1 MEKIS
6 VEELKWRRRN
16 DARTLAEADM
26 IRNDK
31 NRYREA
37 IIGAKEIA
45 KEWLDE
51 VKSIVKV
58 AKVKVP
64 NMEKENKEYT
74 FTGRGRNDNPATVGK
89 LI

>member
-45 KEWLDE
+45 KERLDE
-51 VKSIVKV
+51 VKSIVKIAGV
-58 AKVKVP
+58 DVKNVGDK
-64 NMEKENKEYT
+64 NYKSFAGKS
-74 FTGRGRNDNPATVGK
+74 RHDNPATIGK
-89 LI
+89 L